1 MNEQALDYKMQGFAM
16 MGVEKFDKAV
26 ELFSKSIE
34 IEQNSDVYMDLGNA
48 YASMGEYDNAVDAF
62 SKALLLDPNNGEIL
76 FDIGCV
82 YLLQERLKKCL
93 SIL

>member
-34 IEQNSDVYMDLGNA
+34 IEQNSDVSGIAVTTIQKNILLVMD
-48 YASMGEYDNAVDAF
+48 
-62 SKALLLDPNNGEIL
+62 IL
-76 FDIGCV
+76 KSQV
-82 YLLQERLKKCL
+82 Y
-93 SIL
+93 

>member
-34 IEQNSDVYMDLGNA
+34 IKA
-48 YASMGEYDNAVDAF
+48 AF
-62 SKALLLDPNNGEIL
+62 CAGTGTSKFHMRI
-76 FDIGCV
+76 
-82 YLLQERLKKCL
+82 
-93 SIL
+93 